1 MKMHKYLQV
10 FLLLAGVV
18 LVLVGYNNCAPSA
31 GFEALSGSAD
41 SASHGQDLDKVE
53 IPIALLSADQLY
65 SSMISVAS
73 VPLGSQ
79 LQAEFNRRYS
89 ALAAGNNLMLAN
101 APLLLAATS
110 LGGEVC
116 NLLVIQERTL
126 AAAERRV
133 FGSINFS
140 GGPNLVTEDAYKTA
154 VRALARQFWGRNET
168 VEEFGHLQEFKAQ
181 FIEALATADQ
191 AKANFTNHLMQSTC
205 AAMIS
210 SFDAITY

>member
-1 MKMHKYLQV
+1 MNMKKYLQV
-10 FLLLAGVV
+10 LLLFVGSV
-18 LVLVGYNNCAPSA
+18 LVLVAYNNCAPSA
-31 GFEALSGSAD
+31 GFTVISGTVD
-41 SASHGQDLDKVE
+41 SSSRGQDLDK
-53 IPIALLSADQLY
+53 IQLPIALLSADQLY
-65 SSMISVAS
+65 SSMVSVAA

-89 ALAAGNNLMLAN
+89 ALAAGNDLILAN

-140 GGPNLVTEDAYKTA
+140 AGPNLVTEEAYKTA

-168 VEEFGHLQEFKAQ
+168 AEEFGYLQEFKSE
-181 FIEALATADQ
+181 FIEALAVADRT
-191 AKANFTNHLMQSTC
+191 KTNFTNSLMQSTC